1 MKIKINGNE
10 YGLHWGMPCLA
21 DVCERLNC
29 PIEKVI
35 DLICGF
41 GDYSAVERSKTT
53 AYCVLCA
60 IDHYAKLNRLDKPDI
75 IIEDVW
81 AYMDETPA
89 EAFQL
94 VKNDFTNSMI
104 NGRKIWEILNIPN
117 PTPEPEQKKSLK
129 ASTKKS

>member
-10 YGLHWGMPCLA
+10 YGLAWGMPCLA
-21 DVCERLNC
+21 DVCERLDF

-41 GDYSAVERSKTT
+41 GEYSAIERSKAT

-60 IDHYAKLNRLDKPDI
+60 IDHYAKLKREEKPDI
-75 IIEDVW
+75 TIEEVW
-81 AYMDETPA
+81 QYVDETPQDK
-89 EAFQL
+89 FQL
-94 VKNDFTNSMI
+94 VKNDFTDSMI
-104 NGRKIWEILNIPN
+104 NGRKVWEILNMSN
-117 PTPEPEQKKSLK
+117 PFPAPEQKKSPK